1 MKYLKTFENYEPI
14 NESISD
20 ILYVAAI
27 VFGSLFGL
35 SLTTTAIVL
44 IKSKSMRTILKELFS
59 NIPKMLR
66 IRNKLKKSENYKDLM
81 NLAKDFNK
89 NPTEAKKK
97 KIIDGL
103 KDILDGDEVKEV
115 QDLISKSNKEIMK
128 SMKNESFSKIY
139 ENSGEKTTEEVIA
152 KYQQMPGLWNMAKDQ
167 YYNVITGSEMAL
179 KELEEFYPNWTI
191 EDFKEVY
198 LAMEGELPE
207 EDM

>member
-35 SLTTTAIVL
+35 SLTATAIVL
-44 IKSKSMRTILKELFS
+44 IKSKSMRTMLKELFS

-66 IRNKLKKSENYKDLM
+66 IRNKLKKSENYKELM

-207 EDM
+207 EEM

>member
-1 MKYLKTFENYEPI
+1 MKHLKTFESYEPI

-35 SLTTTAIVL
+35 SLTATAIVL
-44 IKSKSMRTILKELFS
+44 IKSKSMRTMLKELFS

-66 IRNKLKKSENYKDLM
+66 IRNKLKKSENYKELM

-97 KIIDGL
+97 QIIDGL

-207 EDM
+207 EEM

>member
-35 SLTTTAIVL
+35 SLTATAIVL

-198 LAMEGELPE
+198 LALEGELPE

>member
-1 MKYLKTFENYEPI
+1 MKHLKTFESYEPI

-35 SLTTTAIVL
+35 SLTATAIVL

>member
-35 SLTTTAIVL
+35 SLTATAIVL
-44 IKSKSMRTILKELFS
+44 IKSKSMRTMLKELFS

-66 IRNKLKKSENYKDLM
+66 IRNKLKKSENYKELM

-97 KIIDGL
+97 QIIDGL

-198 LAMEGELPE
+198 LALEGELPE

>member
-35 SLTTTAIVL
+35 SLTATAIVL
-44 IKSKSMRTILKELFS
+44 IKSKSMRTMLKELFS

-139 ENSGEKTTEEVIA
+139 ENSGEKTTQEVIE
-152 KYQQMPGLWNMAKDQ
+152 KYKQMPGLWNMARDQ
-167 YYNVITGSEMAL
+167 YYNIIIGDEYSMEEL
-179 KELEEFYPNWTI
+179 KEYYPNWGI

>member
-1 MKYLKTFENYEPI
+1 MKHLKTFESYEPI

-35 SLTTTAIVL
+35 SLTATAIVL

-115 QDLISKSNKEIMK
+115 QDLIFKSNKEIMK

>member
-35 SLTTTAIVL
+35 SLTATAIVL
-44 IKSKSMRTILKELFS
+44 IKSKSMRTMLKELFS

-66 IRNKLKKSENYKDLM
+66 IRNKLKKSENYKELM

-97 KIIDGL
+97 QIIDGL